1 MTAPLKEPLDTST
14 AEENATPL
22 VAVKVCETGEIEGK
36 GAATI
41 VTVTVAVAERAPFVA
56 VIVWT
61 RFEVSVGVPEITP
74 VEPLMLRPEARSG
87 VML

>member
-1 MTAPLKEPLDTST
+1 M
-14 AEENATPL
+14 
-22 VAVKVCETGEIEGK
+22 AVKVCAAGEIEGK

-61 RFEVSVGVPEITP
+61 RFEVSVGVPESTP
-74 VEPLMLRPEARSG
+74 VEPLILRPEASSG
-87 VML
+87 AIL